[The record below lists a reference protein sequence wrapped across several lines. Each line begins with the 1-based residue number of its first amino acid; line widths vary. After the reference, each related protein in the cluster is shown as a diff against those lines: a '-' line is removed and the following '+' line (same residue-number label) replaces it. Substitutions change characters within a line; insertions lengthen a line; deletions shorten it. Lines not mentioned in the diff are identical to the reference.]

1 MIQKLYWM
9 IWIALY
15 IQTIQKAFVT
25 ITISKSKGEQMHSQ
39 ADSFIEVE
47 PTEGTNRDLELV
59 EPLSRDNKLRTMVN
73 SKKARLGMWNEFLY
87 SKEQGVLLRE
97 QMGEIFSILIEA
109 QKDEIAHR
117 LTLDNDLQKKH
128 SYALYQQSVDKLNKT
143 IIEESEKMADELT
156 KILQE
161 SRVQILTR
169 RKQTVEGIER
179 MLKDNLIDQEE
190 YTQEIT
196 EAKAW
201 SQKNLNTVTEKID
214 LMFQSQ
220 AKTLQQTLELLDQR
234 AAT

>member
-9 IWIALY
+9 IWIAQY
-15 IQTIQKAFVT
+15 IQTIQKAFAT
-25 ITISKSKGEQMHSQ
+25 ITTSKSKGEQMHSQ

-59 EPLSRDNKLRTMVN
+59 EPLSKDNKLRTMVN

>member
-1 MIQKLYWM
+1 
-9 IWIALY
+9 
-15 IQTIQKAFVT
+15 
-25 ITISKSKGEQMHSQ
+25 
-39 ADSFIEVE
+39 
-47 PTEGTNRDLELV
+47 
-59 EPLSRDNKLRTMVN
+59 
-73 SKKARLGMWNEFLY
+73 
-87 SKEQGVLLRE
+87 
-97 QMGEIFSILIEA
+97 
-109 QKDEIAHR
+109 
-117 LTLDNDLQKKH
+117 
-128 SYALYQQSVDKLNKT
+128 
-143 IIEESEKMADELT
+143 MADELT

>member
-9 IWIALY
+9 IWIAQY
-15 IQTIQKAFVT
+15 IQTIQKAFAT
-25 ITISKSKGEQMHSQ
+25 ITTSKSKGEQMHSQ